1 VPNPRRTPNTE
12 RPRPGRTC
20 GTAAQAVAAD
30 RGETV
35 TDVIHRGLDAYV
47 RSAGWDVDPVTA
59 LERLARLHAAG
70 EITDTEW
77 ARKRRD
83 LLDRI

>member
-1 VPNPRRTPNTE
+1 LWHR
-12 RPRPGRTC
+12 
-20 GTAAQAVAAD
+20 AQEVAAD
-30 RGETV
+30 RGETLTLV
-35 TDVIHRGLDAYV
+35 VNRALDAYV
-47 RSAGWDVDPVTA
+47 RSAGWDVDPVTS